1 MTNII
6 GANGGKTHLAADW
19 ADNLP
24 LFPNCRTGASTNSN
38 TTTYF
43 ETKTPIDCIRCGMA
57 AAYRAEKAAAELA
70 AQVELAEVDAD
81 AAPETAEPTACLR
94 CHRTLRSAHSIARG
108 YGRTCRAKVTA
119 AAKAKAAAS
128 AFKPATVAKA
138 MELIEIGGLVA
149 IRPKVFRVVR
159 SDGTGT
165 YLTAPEACTC
175 KAGLRGLHV
184 CYHRAA
190 ATILLAA

>member
-1 MTNII
+1 MHAT
-6 GANGGKTHLAADW
+6 A
-19 ADNLP
+19 
-24 LFPNCRTGASTNSN
+24 
-38 TTTYF
+38 
-43 ETKTPIDCIRCGMA
+43 ETK
-57 AAYRAEKAAAELA
+57 
-70 AQVELAEVDAD
+70 VH
-81 AAPETAEPTACLR
+81 CLR
-94 CHRTLRSAHSIARG
+94 CHRVLRSAASIARG

-119 AAKAKAAAS
+119 AAKAASQFKGSTVTKAL
-128 AFKPATVAKA
+128 
-138 MELIEIGGLVA
+138 ELIELGGLVA
-149 IRPKVFRVVR
+149 IRRRVFRVVR